1 MPFGKGFFAFI
12 VSFSVFRQNRPFLQ
26 APAYFLLTYIT
37 KYVNIKIL
45 CFGGL
50 AMSVA
55 NICIIIAI
63 VVYLAAMVIVGI
75 VCSKRIIVLMT
86 SISEAGS
93 LGRL

>member
-1 MPFGKGFFAFI
+1 
-12 VSFSVFRQNRPFLQ
+12 
-26 APAYFLLTYIT
+26 
-37 KYVNIKIL
+37 
-45 CFGGL
+45 
-50 AMSVA
+50 MSVA